1 MNAVESRIVRVLSV
15 STSQT
20 GRVTRARSG
29 RSRRTPPGRER
40 RVLPAAAP
48 PPPATPVAPAEL
60 LAMAGRLRPLLDEL
74 VHLTGAGHAWG
85 VRVLRHNVEVAL
97 RRPETLATA
106 ANQLD
111 FVEELAGAVWDD
123 ADPGFRAALPAGPDL
138 AASQAREARRRTLV
152 AFLDRVTGQ
161 LCGEVEGWQ
170 RLVTAAAVATSG
182 GSPAGGTESPL

>member
-40 RVLPAAAP
+40 RALPAAAP

-60 LAMAGRLRPLLDEL
+60 LAVAGRLRPLLDEL
-74 VHLTGAGHAWG
+74 VDLTGAGHAWG
-85 VRVLRHNVEVAL
+85 VRVLRHNVEIAL

-106 ANQLD
+106 DNQLD

-123 ADPGFRAALPAGPDL
+123 ADPGFRSALPPGPDL
-138 AASQAREARRRTLV
+138 EESQAREARRRTLV

-161 LCGEVEGWQ
+161 LCSEVEGWQ
-170 RLVTAAAVATSG
+170 RLASAAASATSG